1 MSENNKFELNI
12 NAKNYIPMN
21 KNLRQKEEQV
31 IKNKEN
37 NKDNAP
43 LDVKT
48 AKPFI
53 PKDMR
58 KKANIRVGDV
68 YLIKH
73 ALAHFGIPNANHT
86 CDKQCVIG
94 HIDNENVYIY
104 LLNSHM
110 SPAAQKN
117 TEYQKNYISIFKCS
131 FMEINQNFKVKKSD
145 FLKMMND
152 GQITCIGVCNE
163 DDLKKIQQAVNTDML
178 KKTIERHNLKQS
190 IKKMKNGEINPYYPQ
205 YNQQYN
211 DYYGYNQMYNTS
223 NMYGNNQYNNYY
235 PGY

>member
-37 NKDNAP
+37 NKDNIH

-68 YLIKH
+68 YLIKN
-73 ALAHFGIPNANHT
+73 ALEYLNIPNANHT
-86 CDKQCVIG
+86 GNKQCVIG
-94 HIDNENVYIY
+94 NIDNENVYLY
-104 LLNSHM
+104 LLNSQM
-110 SPAAQKN
+110 SRAAQNN
-117 TEYQKNYISIFKCS
+117 TEYQKNYIPVYKNSLMGTNK
-131 FMEINQNFKVKKSD
+131 NFKVKKSD

-163 DDLKKIQQAVNTDML
+163 SDSKEVEKVDD
-178 KKTIERHNLKQS
+178 
-190 IKKMKNGEINPYYPQ
+190 
-205 YNQQYN
+205 
-211 DYYGYNQMYNTS
+211 
-223 NMYGNNQYNNYY
+223 
-235 PGY
+235 